1 MKSPKM
7 IVVKYI
13 SVRFKEAFHMNTLR
27 LEHRIEEISFSVSL
41 LEFIKYR
48 KIIVI
53 AIESIMNKKL
63 DA

>member
-1 MKSPKM
+1 
-7 IVVKYI
+7 
-13 SVRFKEAFHMNTLR
+13 MNKLR
-27 LEHRIEEISFSVSL
+27 LEHRIEEIFFSVSL
-41 LEFIKYR
+41 SKFIKYR